1 LLLLLL
7 LHGAARGKAAGK
19 MVCGGRIDSF
29 GKGTLCSGGRCE
41 ERGLSADALSEG
53 AAAVQCCGCS
63 LMHGRCCSLT
73 LRVASAGF
81 LISGMEMRWKHG
93 GACAGGRSA
102 RSRGEGEAEVR
113 GGGTEGS
120 ASVTLAVSVLLG
132 LLSRG
137 LARGLRALQKL
148 CVRSFQS
155 LVR

>member
-1 LLLLLL
+1 
-7 LHGAARGKAAGK
+7 

-29 GKGTLCSGGRCE
+29 RKGTLCSGGRCE

-53 AAAVQCCGCS
+53 AAAVQCC
-63 LMHGRCCSLT
+63 SLT
-73 LRVASAGF
+73 LRVASAGS

-102 RSRGEGEAEVR
+102 GSRGEGEAEVR

-120 ASVTLAVSVLLG
+120 ASVTLPVSVLLG

-148 CVRSFQS
+148 CVGEEFSKPCTQVF
-155 LVR
+155 